1 MKTTN
6 ENVAINWY
14 RNTASTNHG
23 GSMSTNGK
31 DLYSYNLLIGF
42 TTQSGKKILLD
53 YTAATGHFQSMTTST
68 KHISPTRYIADEVM
82 NPSVIQNTEILKNR
96 KQFE

>member
-14 RNTASTNHG
+14 RNQSSQNHG
-23 GSMSTNGK
+23 ATMSTNGK
-31 DLYSYNLLIGF
+31 DLYSYSLLIGF

-53 YTAATGHFQSMTTST
+53 YTGAAGHFRSMTTST

-82 NPSVIQNTEILKNR
+82 NPSILQNTDILKNR
-96 KQFE
+96 RR